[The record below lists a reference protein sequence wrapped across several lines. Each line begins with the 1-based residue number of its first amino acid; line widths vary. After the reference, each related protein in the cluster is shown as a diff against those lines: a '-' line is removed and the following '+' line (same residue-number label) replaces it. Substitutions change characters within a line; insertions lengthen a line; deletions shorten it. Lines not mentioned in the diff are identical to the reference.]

1 MRVERAVTWTS
12 ASTPT
17 VGPPKSDAG
26 VRTLYI
32 PTTLIPRLREHLD
45 KFAGPGEDALV
56 FPNTQG
62 QHMHH
67 GSLYK
72 VFRPARKTAGRP
84 DLRWHDLRHTGAT
97 NAAPY
102 ATTRE
107 LMTFMGHSTMSA
119 ALIYQHAVEDRM
131 AGLSAAM
138 NTQIP
143 RLPSDKD

>member
-1 MRVERAVTWTS
+1 M
-12 ASTPT
+12 
-17 VGPPKSDAG
+17 
-26 VRTLYI
+26 
-32 PTTLIPRLREHLD
+32 
-45 KFAGPGEDALV
+45 

-62 QHMHH
+62 HHMHH

-72 VFRPARKTAGRP
+72 VFRPARKSAGRP

>member
-1 MRVERAVTWTS
+1 
-12 ASTPT
+12 
-17 VGPPKSDAG
+17 
-26 VRTLYI
+26 
-32 PTTLIPRLREHLD
+32 
-45 KFAGPGEDALV
+45 V

-84 DLRWHDLRHTGAT
+84 DLRWHDLRHTGPT

-143 RLPSDKD
+143 AYRPTRTDSRGHRQDGWAIMRTTRDR